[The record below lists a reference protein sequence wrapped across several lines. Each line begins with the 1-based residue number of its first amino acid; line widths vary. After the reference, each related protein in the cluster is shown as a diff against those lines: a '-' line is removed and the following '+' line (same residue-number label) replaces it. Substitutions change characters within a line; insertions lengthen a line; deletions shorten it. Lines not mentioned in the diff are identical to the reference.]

1 MNNMKKRCRIRLFMG
16 SHMKLGCSPQRE
28 IPGCQLGMSENSVPF
43 MRIINQNKRIREIIP
58 KWPQVSCQSMI
69 QDI

>member
-16 SHMKLGCSPQRE
+16 SHMKLGCSPQRK
-28 IPGCQLGMSENSVPF
+28 IPGCQLVMSENSVPF
-43 MRIINQNKRIREIIP
+43 MRIINQKKRIREIIP